1 MPVKDI
7 KVDVK
12 DAVLDAALAYE
23 LHQGKGEQW
32 RLVFKKALN
41 SLPVKTGRV
50 YKFLVVMSTQSNE
63 GMAGVSRTL
72 AGF

>member
-7 KVDVK
+7 KEDVK
-12 DAVLDAALAYE
+12 NTVLEACLAYE
-23 LHQGKGEQW
+23 IHEGKGEQW

-41 SLPVKTGRV
+41 ALPVKSGRV
-50 YKFLVVMSTQSNE
+50 YKFLVLMSTQTRE
-63 GMAGVSRTL
+63 GMDKVSSTL